1 MANCRKDTK
10 AYENK
15 CEYIKR
21 YTKENYKYKN
31 FSFNVNNEEDMKIW
45 DYLGTKESQSSFVKQ
60 LIKEY
65 MIEKGEF

>member
-15 CEYIKR
+15 VEYIKK
-21 YTKENYKYKN
+21 YVKENYKYKN
-31 FSFNVNNEEDMKIW
+31 FTFNLRNEEDLKIMNFL
-45 DYLGTKESQSSFVKQ
+45 DKQDSQSAFVKQ

>member
-15 CEYIKR
+15 VEYIKK
-21 YTKENYKYKN
+21 YVKENYKYKN
-31 FSFNVNNEEDMKIW
+31 FTFNLKNEEDIKIMEFL
-45 DYLGTKESQSSFVKQ
+45 DKQESQSAFVKQ
-60 LIKEY
+60 LIKDH

>member
-15 CEYIKR
+15 MNYIKR

-31 FSFNVNNEEDMKIW
+31 LSFNVKSEEDMKIW
-45 DYLGTKESQSSFVKQ
+45 DFLNTQDSQSAFVKQ
-60 LIKEY
+60 LIKEH

>member
-60 LIKEY
+60 LIKEH

>member
-1 MANCRKDTK
+1 MSNCRKDTK

-15 CEYIKR
+15 MNYIKR

-31 FSFNVNNEEDMKIW
+31 LSFNVKSEEDMKIW
-45 DYLGTKESQSSFVKQ
+45 DFLNTQDSQSAFVKQ
-60 LIKEY
+60 LVKEY

>member
-1 MANCRKDTK
+1 MAQCRKDTK

-15 CEYIKR
+15 LEYVKR

-31 FSFNVNNEEDMKIW
+31 LSFNLNSEEDMKIW
-45 DYLGTKESQSSFVKQ
+45 DFLTSQESQSALVKQ
-60 LIKEY
+60 LVKQY

>member
-15 CEYIKR
+15 VEYIKK
-21 YTKENYKYKN
+21 YVKENYKYKN
-31 FSFNVNNEEDMKIW
+31 FTFNLKSEEDIKIMNFL
-45 DYLGTKESQSSFVKQ
+45 DKQESQSAFVKQ
-60 LIKEY
+60 LIKQY

>member
-1 MANCRKDTK
+1 MAQCRKDTK

-15 CEYIKR
+15 LEYVKR

-31 FSFNVNNEEDMKIW
+31 LSFNLNSEEDMKIW
-45 DYLGTKESQSSFVKQ
+45 DFLSSQESQSALVKQ
-60 LIKEY
+60 LVKQY

>member
-15 CEYIKR
+15 VEYIKK
-21 YTKENYKYKN
+21 YVKENYKYKN
-31 FSFNVNNEEDMKIW
+31 FTFNLRNEEDLKIMNFL
-45 DYLGTKESQSSFVKQ
+45 DKQESQSAFGKQ
-60 LIKEY
+60 VIKDY

>member
-1 MANCRKDTK
+1 MGQCRKDTK

-15 CEYIKR
+15 LEYVKR

-31 FSFNVNNEEDMKIW
+31 LSFNVNNEEEMKIW
-45 DYLGTKESQSSFVKQ
+45 DFLSAQESQSALVKKLVKQ
-60 LIKEY
+60 Y

>member
-15 CEYIKR
+15 CGYVKQ
-21 YTKENYKYKN
+21 YTKENCKSKN
-31 FSFNVNNEEDMKIW
+31 LSFNMKKDEDVKIW
-45 DYLGTKESQSSFVKQ
+45 NFLNTQESQNAFVKQ

>member
-60 LIKEY
+60 LIKEH
-65 MIEKGEF
+65 MIE

>member
-15 CEYIKR
+15 VEYIKK
-21 YTKENYKYKN
+21 YVKENYKYKN
-31 FSFNVNNEEDMKIW
+31 FTFNLRNEEDLKIMNFL
-45 DYLGTKESQSSFVKQ
+45 DKQESQSAFVKQ
-60 LIKEY
+60 LIKDY

>member
-1 MANCRKDTK
+1 MANCRKETK

-31 FSFNVNNEEDMKIW
+31 FSFNVKNEEDMKIW
-45 DYLGTKESQSSFVKQ
+45 RYLDTKDSQSAFVKQ
-60 LIKEY
+60 LVKEY

>member
-45 DYLGTKESQSSFVKQ
+45 DYLGTKDSQSSFVKQ